1 MSDSLRRDDL
11 PTDPGDGA
19 DSAPGSLP
27 AEVVGDDAGVEGSS
41 PTPDPTLD
49 PTSEH
54 PPTGD
59 LDDATLA
66 EIDQAAALV
75 GARTERIV
83 EDLIQTELETGRREE
98 TVEQAERHIV
108 IRVIRVALG
117 VIVLI
122 IGLVLLAAPGPGLIV
137 IAIGLGLLAQ
147 DVPFARNLLERVRSR
162 LPQDEDG
169 KLPRSTIVMMV
180 VVSVGAVG
188 ISIWFTLRTLGE

>member
-11 PTDPGDGA
+11 PTDPRDGA
-19 DSAPGSLP
+19 DPAAAPRPG
-27 AEVVGDDAGVEGSS
+27 EVVGDDAEVDGSS
-41 PTPDPTLD
+41 PIPDPD
-49 PTSEH
+49 SER
-54 PPTGD
+54 PGADD
-59 LDDATLA
+59 LDAVTLA

-75 GARTERIV
+75 GARTERLV
-83 EDLIQTELETGRREE
+83 EDLIETELATGRREE

-108 IRVIRVALG
+108 VRVIRVGLG

-122 IGLVLLAAPGPGLIV
+122 IGLVLLAAPGPGFLV

-147 DVPFARNLLERVRSR
+147 DVPFARNLLERVRRR
-162 LPQDEDG
+162 LPQDENG

-180 VVSVGAVG
+180 VVSVGAVA